1 MTTLFL
7 KRSPMDRRGIEDMRE
22 VYSLD
27 YFMDGGSERR
37 KYKERRKSEERRSDW
52 FRLSKWYSVNVGR
65 E

>member
-7 KRSPMDRRGIEDMRE
+7 KRSSIDRRGIEDKRE

-27 YFMDGGSERR
+27 YFMDGGDERR
-37 KYKERRKSEERRSDW
+37 KYTERRKSEERRSDW
-52 FRLSKWYSVNVGR
+52 YRVSKWCSVYIGN